1 MVYGFDYVYGFG
13 FNVLLC
19 FWNVKVLIRVT
30 LRYLMLE
37 DQCDNRNGRLH
48 LISPKVQA
56 ILSTFFGGVA
66 TVFDGGAICNRP
78 MEKWNRNYRGTLFF
92 KQAWIVIVRH
102 FRLQT
107 FCGIGVYLKV
117 SLGGLRHLQ
126 RYLREM
132 KDVFKEL
139 KVLV

>member
-48 LISPKVQA
+48 LNFVHGQA
-56 ILSTFFGGVA
+56 TATLSAVFGGVTA
-66 TVFDGGAICNRP
+66 ILDWGG
-78 MEKWNRNYRGTLFF
+78 G
-92 KQAWIVIVRH
+92 
-102 FRLQT
+102 
-107 FCGIGVYLKV
+107 
-117 SLGGLRHLQ
+117 
-126 RYLREM
+126 
-132 KDVFKEL
+132 
-139 KVLV
+139 